1 MSNERRDRQYLSG
14 EDKQPAGHR
23 HTESSARPACG
34 CGRDHGGFS
43 RRQVLGTAAA
53 AVGASAFSLPAAADD
68 DETFTIVHDLH
79 SHSDIGSPGE
89 PNIARY
95 QTLVQEQID
104 GRDDVMFMGSGD
116 ELGSSLTSFFT
127 DGKHKIEFMNDM
139 NLTGVGIGNHDF
151 DYGID
156 VAFENFENSNFPWIT
171 SNLKTPD
178 GDQLPNTEEYII
190 EEVGDTRIGVFNVVL
205 RGFHSITD
213 YPDEYIQEDPIEVA
227 EEMTAMLREEEGCDV
242 VICASHV
249 RHETHYEMA
258 EAVDGLDAIFGS
270 HSHVTFDEADEHHG
284 TIISEIGY
292 AYHHLGVMTL
302 DSSGDLVDWQ
312 RIDLVDEDGEP
323 ADIEPDPD
331 FKERIEALRAE
342 VDDEVSQVVGE
353 TELELS
359 ASGAINYAEEST
371 MGNLI
376 TNTMLDFYE
385 EADVAF
391 QNAGGI
397 RTNDTYGP
405 GELTMENILEIN
417 PFDNEIILFDATG
430 EQIISALGATGVVD
444 GDDADTRI
452 EYLGNDA
459 PFGAQQGQQVAGIQY
474 EWSGHDGPEVHNV
487 FIDGEPLDPDGTYT
501 VATTDFIKNTASGYE
516 AFHQIP
522 DEDVIAESG
531 TEYGPAVAAY
541 IEERGTVRPELENR
555 IIRVDEIVGAA
566 IDVVEEGEQVVVTTP
581 HPGDAAESLTDE
593 FRIIARTG
601 DELEASDVI
610 DHGDEIEVHFNAEAF
625 QSLAAIEE
633 PHLRVFGGFDPD
645 DDYYDYED
653 EDGEQRELPVA
664 VAYDSFK
671 LRSTIEQEDIDAL
684 LADDDD
690 EETDDVDDDE
700 ETDDDD
706 EGTDDVDD
714 TADVDEDD
722 DATEAD
728 DGTPGFGAAAG
739 AAGIAGGAAYAAKRL
754 SERSAED
761 DSSDA

>member
-1 MSNERRDRQYLSG
+1 MSLMSNDRRDRQYLSG
-14 EDKQPAGHR
+14 EDKRPAAHR
-23 HTESSARPACG
+23 HSKTRSGPACG

-53 AVGASAFSLPAAADD
+53 AVAASAFSLPAAADD
-68 DETFTIVHDLH
+68 DDTFTIVHDLH
-79 SHSDIGSPGE
+79 SHSDIGSPDE

-127 DGKHKIEFMNDM
+127 DGKHKVEFMNDM

-156 VAFENFENSNFPWIT
+156 VALDNFDNSNFPWIT

-178 GDQLPNTEEYII
+178 GEQLPNTEEYII

-227 EEMTAMLREEEGCDV
+227 DEMTTKLREDEDCDV

-258 EAVDGLDAIFGS
+258 EEVDGLDAIFGS

-302 DSSGDLVDWQ
+302 DSSGDLVEWQ
-312 RIDLVDEDGEP
+312 RIDLVDDEGEP
-323 ADIEPDPD
+323 EDIEPDPD
-331 FKERIEALRAE
+331 FKERIQELRDE
-342 VDDEVSQVVGE
+342 IDDQVSEVVGE
-353 TELELS
+353 TALELD
-359 ASGAINYAEEST
+359 ASGAVNYAREST

-376 TNTMLDFYE
+376 TNAMLDFYE

-405 GELTMENILEIN
+405 GELTLENILEIN

-430 EQIISALGATGVVD
+430 AEIRSALGATGIID
-444 GDDADTRI
+444 GDDADSRI
-452 EYLGNDA
+452 EHLGNEA

-487 FIDGEPLDPDGTYT
+487 FINGEPLDEEETYT
-501 VATTDFIKNTASGYE
+501 VATTDFIKDIASGYE

-522 DEDVIAESG
+522 AEEIIAESG
-531 TEYGPAVAAY
+531 TEYGPAVGEY
-541 IEERGTVRPELENR
+541 ISEQGTVEPELENR
-555 IIRVDEIVGAA
+555 IIRVDEIVGSATD
-566 IDVVEEGEQVVVTTP
+566 IVEDGDEIIVTTP
-581 HPGDAAESLTDE
+581 HPGDAAEAITDE

-601 DELEASDVI
+601 DELEATEVI
-610 DHGDEIEVHFNAEAF
+610 DHDDEIEVHFDAAGF
-625 QSLAAIEE
+625 HSLAEIDE

-671 LRSTIEQEDIDAL
+671 LRSTIEQEDIEPL
-684 LADDDD
+684 LDEGEEDDDDDDVPADDDGAD
-690 EETDDVDDDE
+690 DADDTDDAEDPEDADDADDD
-700 ETDDDD
+700 
-706 EGTDDVDD
+706 G
-714 TADVDEDD
+714 
-722 DATEAD
+722 
-728 DGTPGFGAAAG
+728 PGFGPLVGLAG
-739 AAGIAGGAAYAAKRL
+739 AGGAAYLYSQRVG
-754 SERSAED
+754 
-761 DSSDA
+761 SDEEEE